1 MLFFCYQTSISSLFL
16 ILNGLL
22 VNDVVNISVN
32 NAGLWRRK
40 KEDSANEEGSH
51 TICVFIAF
59 FFTFISKQ
67 LRHNEVSLSASKGKV
82 ARRRRYKAN
91 AEGREGEIPL
101 FFVGLGFNYTA

>member
-1 MLFFCYQTSISSLFL
+1 MFYMPPDIVIFYVVFLLPDFYISLFL

-59 FFTFISKQ
+59 FYIYFQTI
-67 LRHNEVSLSASKGKV
+67 
-82 ARRRRYKAN
+82 
-91 AEGREGEIPL
+91 
-101 FFVGLGFNYTA
+101 TAQ